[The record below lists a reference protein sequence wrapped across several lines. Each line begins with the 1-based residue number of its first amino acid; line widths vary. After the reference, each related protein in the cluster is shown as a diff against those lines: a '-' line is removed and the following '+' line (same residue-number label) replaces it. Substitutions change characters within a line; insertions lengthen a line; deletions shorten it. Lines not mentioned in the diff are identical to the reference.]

1 MKDKKIKVI
10 FLDIDGVMNSRV
22 FFEKRYNDMKQKSKR
37 FFNVIRSKIKF
48 ALNGFKYK
56 SLAEN
61 KTPDDSR
68 YTYEYQFKRLKQET
82 CPEKWKWL
90 SEFCNENNLKI
101 CVSSVWKNH
110 FGDKEKTI
118 PMWWDKAFTDLG
130 FNEGTFVGITGKRR
144 SIRGEEIK
152 EWLDS
157 TDDVENFSIIDDDS
171 DMLEEQFNNFHH
183 SDPWFGLNPNH
194 LYRIKRQLDGKSNYI
209 NSTKTLR

>member
-1 MKDKKIKVI
+1 MEDKKIKVV

-22 FFEKRYNDMKQKSKR
+22 FFEKRHKSRKQRINR
-37 FFNVIRSKIKF
+37 FHNIILSKIKF
-48 ALNGFKYK
+48 ALNGFEYK
-56 SLAEN
+56 SLAEH
-61 KTPDDSR
+61 KTPDNR

-110 FGDKEKTI
+110 FGNKEKTI
-118 PMWWDKAFTDLG
+118 PQWWDRAFTDLG
-130 FNEGTFVGITGKRR
+130 FKEGTFAGITGRR
-144 SIRGEEIK
+144 KSIRGEEIK
-152 EWLDS
+152 EWLDNRN
-157 TDDVENFSIIDDDS
+157 DIEDFSIIDDDS
-171 DMLEEQFNNFHH
+171 DMLEEQFNHFHH